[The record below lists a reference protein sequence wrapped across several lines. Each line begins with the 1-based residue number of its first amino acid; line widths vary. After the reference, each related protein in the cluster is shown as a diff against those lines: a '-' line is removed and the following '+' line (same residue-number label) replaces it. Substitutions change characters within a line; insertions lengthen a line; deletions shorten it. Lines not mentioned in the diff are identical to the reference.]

1 MSYFFTSAG
10 SGRDAVRRGSV
21 AAMVVLAASLVAC
34 GDKKDAK
41 TSGQALASVNGTE
54 ITVLQLNDE
63 MQRAN
68 VTAAQ
73 QDTAKKQVLQS
84 LIDRQL
90 LQNAASEEKLD
101 RDPKVVQA
109 LERAKALVIAQAYMQ
124 KRVGTP
130 TRPTREELQAYYDKN
145 PQFFSERKQFDMR
158 QVLVATSA
166 LTPELTK
173 LIDSAKSIDDVAAL
187 LTQHDVKFVRNQ
199 LSRTGA
205 DLPPALS
212 SKLLSMPKGQLFI
225 VREGERSV
233 LSTITD
239 IKDAPVSFDTAAP
252 QIEQYLV
259 NTRNKEAA
267 AAELARLRAA
277 AKIDYLNKSYA
288 PDAKPAAPAAPV
300 APAAA
305 AGAAA
310 ASDADAHARGV
321 AGLK

>member
-10 SGRDAVRRGSV
+10 SGRDAVRRGGV

>member
-1 MSYFFTSAG
+1 MI
-10 SGRDAVRRGSV
+10 
-21 AAMVVLAASLVAC
+21 VLAASLVAC

-41 TSGQALASVNGTE
+41 TSGQALASVNGSE

-73 QDTAKKQVLQS
+73 QETAKKQVLQS

-101 RDPKVVQA
+101 RDPKVVQGI
-109 LERAKALVIAQAYMQ
+109 ERAKALVIAQAYMQ
-124 KRVGTP
+124 KHIGATP
-130 TRPTREELQAYYDKN
+130 RPTREETQAYYDKN

-158 QVLVATSA
+158 QLLVATSA

-173 LIDSAKSIDDVAAL
+173 LIDSAKSIDDVAAIL
-187 LTQHDVKFVRNQ
+187 AQHDVQFVRNQ

-212 SKLLSMPKGQLFI
+212 GKLLTMPKGQLFV

-267 AAELARLRAA
+267 AAELTRLRTA
-277 AKIDYLNKSYA
+277 AKIDYLNKSYM
-288 PDAKPAAPAAPV
+288 PDAKPAAAAPDAPAAP
-300 APAAA
+300 PA
-305 AGAAA
+305 AGA
-310 ASDADAHARGV
+310 SPADANARGV

>member
-1 MSYFFTSAG
+1 MSYFFTSAD
-10 SGRDAVRRGSV
+10 SGRDAVRRAGV
-21 AAMVVLAASLVAC
+21 AAMIVLAASLAAC

-41 TSGQALASVNGTE
+41 TSGQALASVNGAE

-73 QDTAKKQVLQS
+73 QETAKKQVLQS

-109 LERAKALVIAQAYMQ
+109 VERAKALVIAQAYMQ

-130 TRPTREELQAYYDKN
+130 ARPTREEMQAYYDKN

-158 QVLVATSA
+158 QVLVPTSA
-166 LTPELTK
+166 LTPELSK
-173 LIDSAKSIDDVAAL
+173 LIDGAKSIDDVAAL

-259 NTRNKEAA
+259 NTRSKEAA
-267 AAELARLRAA
+267 AAELARLRTA
-277 AKIDYLNKSYA
+277 AKIDYLNKSYE
-288 PDAKPAAPAAPV
+288 PDAKSATPAAPGATP
-300 APAAA
+300 
-305 AGAAA
+305 GAAA